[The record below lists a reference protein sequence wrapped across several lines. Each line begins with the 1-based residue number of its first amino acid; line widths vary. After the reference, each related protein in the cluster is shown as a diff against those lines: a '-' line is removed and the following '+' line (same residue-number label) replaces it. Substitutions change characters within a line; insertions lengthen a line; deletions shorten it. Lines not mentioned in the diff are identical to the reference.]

1 VLPQQQ
7 PFRHDEQPGTTLAWL
22 PDEDEDE
29 DDLLPHRVEDSP
41 GSRRGE
47 KLYVPATEVLHK
59 VALDIEPGIS
69 CWGEF
74 DLSSLVREQAEAQ
87 DLPLGLAARRFTT
100 VEVPRNDQ
108 GWRWHSWL
116 GFTRQR

>member
-1 VLPQQQ
+1 L
-7 PFRHDEQPGTTLAWL
+7 
-22 PDEDEDE
+22 
-29 DDLLPHRVEDSP
+29 
-41 GSRRGE
+41 
-47 KLYVPATEVLHK
+47 LHK
-59 VALDIEPGIS
+59 VALDIAPGIS